1 MISRSPGWISARV
14 GDEIMLMS
22 TERGKYIGLTETG
35 ARIWDV
41 LEAPRTADYLCG
53 QLCHEYDI
61 SPVLCRIQVD
71 AFVLDMEKQGALSVE
86 GIRED

>member
-22 TERGKYIGLTETG
+22 IERSKYIGLTETG
-35 ARIWDV
+35 ARIWDM

-53 QLCHEYDI
+53 ELSREYEI
-61 SPVLCRIQVD
+61 SPELCRTQID
-71 AFVLDMEKQGALSVE
+71 AFLLDMEKQGALAIQGS
-86 GIRED
+86 